1 MSDNLNILFEINAL
15 AESDPKLLCEISERS
30 YKEKTEAVAS
40 AMLSSPHR
48 RILMLAG
55 PSSAGKTTSA
65 KKIKDFFSKNGINC
79 FTVSLDDF
87 YLDDGNFPIT
97 EDGTP
102 DYESILSL
110 DLPLL
115 ADTTEQLL
123 TKGECFLPV
132 FDFNSRK
139 RIPNANHIK
148 LDSDD
153 IVIYEGLHA
162 LNPILLHAL
171 PEDAVYK
178 MYVSL
183 LTRIFD
189 GDGNIVMGKRDL
201 RFTRRL
207 VRDFKHRNSSAEQ
220 TFTIWKN
227 VKNGED
233 KYLFPFENTADV
245 TVNSFHPCEAC
256 ILKKE
261 ALSILRTIRSDSPFF
276 EKAVSLRNKLEL
288 FREISPDLLSP
299 DSLLREFAG

>member
-1 MSDNLNILFEINAL
+1 M
-15 AESDPKLLCEISERS
+15 
-30 YKEKTEAVAS
+30 
-40 AMLSSPHR
+40 
-48 RILMLAG
+48 
-55 PSSAGKTTSA
+55 
-65 KKIKDFFSKNGINC
+65 
-79 FTVSLDDF
+79 SLDDF